1 MSWSTWGS
9 SKPSKNAKPACETKQ
24 AKQPPEQNAKS
35 ATSSSKNP
43 SKQNPFVRK
52 KQKPVAKRAKIEG
65 IVYPT
70 GGLNYFDNQLATI
83 EHLLRWPSTY
93 DASDPGTGKT
103 GSELGAWASRYAK
116 DGRCLLILAPKS
128 VMQTAWGDD
137 IDKFFP
143 GEFMYSVA
151 RAENREAAFKADAD
165 IYITNLD
172 AAKWL
177 AQQKKGFFDKFDE
190 LVIDEATAYK
200 NPQSQRS
207 KAVGKIAP
215 YFDFRR
221 ELSGTPMPK
230 SVLDLWFQMYI
241 LDGGQRLGDSYYRF
255 RNQMCDAVQVGPRPE
270 HRQWTDKEN
279 AEIITAALV
288 NDITIRHRFEDCHD
302 IPPNVQ
308 RKLYYDMA
316 PKHRKLY
323 DKMKEE
329 AMLET
334 TDGGLVVA
342 TNPAVLANKL
352 VQIASGSV
360 YTNTGAKSQLFNE
373 RVELVIELVKERQHS
388 IVFFWWEHQRD
399 ALKREAE
406 KEGIDYEVIDGTVDD
421 RRRVEIIRAFQEGRY
436 QTLFLQ
442 PESTAHGITL
452 TRATASIWAS
462 PTYRPDIMRQGL
474 ARVYRAGQDKL
485 TENIMICARNTA
497 DERVYEV
504 MAGKNTRMENMLEFL
519 E

>member
-9 SKPSKNAKPACETKQ
+9 SKPSKPTTKPKPEAKP
-24 AKQPPEQNAKS
+24 
-35 ATSSSKNP
+35 
-43 SKQNPFVRK
+43 KQNPFV
-52 KQKPVAKRAKIEG
+52 KQKPKPVTRRKQTEQIICPDG
-65 IVYPT
+65 VPT
-70 GGLNYFDNQLATI
+70 YFENQVVTI
-83 EHLLRWPSTY
+83 QHLLEWPCTY

-103 GSELGAWASRYAK
+103 RAELGAWASRRAK

-143 GEFMYSVA
+143 GQFVYSIA
-151 RAENREAAFKADAD
+151 RAENREDAFKAEAD

-177 AQQKKGFFDKFDE
+177 AEQRKPFFDKFDE
-190 LVIDEATAYK
+190 LVIDEATAFK
-200 NPQSQRS
+200 NPQSLRS
-207 KAVGKIAP
+207 KAVGKIAKT
-215 YFDFRR
+215 FEFRR

-230 SVLDLWFQMYI
+230 SVLDLWFQMFI
-241 LDGGQRLGDSYYRF
+241 LDGGQRLGDSFYRF

-270 HRQWTDKEN
+270 HRQWKDKEN
-279 AEIITAALV
+279 AELITAALV
-288 NDITIRHRFEDCHD
+288 NDITIRHKFEDCHD

-316 PKHRKLY
+316 PKHRRLY
-323 DKMKEE
+323 EKMKEE
-329 AMLET
+329 AVLQTEK
-334 TDGGLVVA
+334 GVVVA
-342 TNPAVLANKL
+342 SNAAVLANKL

-360 YTNTGAKSQLFNE
+360 YTSDGGKAQLFNE
-373 RVELVIELVKERQHS
+373 RVELVMELVKERQHS
-388 IVFFWWEHQRD
+388 IVFFWWEHQRE
-399 ALKREAE
+399 ALKREAD
-406 KEGIDYEVIDGTVDD
+406 KEGIEYEVIDGTVND

-442 PESTAHGITL
+442 PESAAHGITL

-485 TENIMICARNTA
+485 TENIMICARGTV
-497 DERVYEV
+497 DERVYDV
-504 MAGKNTRMENMLEFL
+504 MAGKNKRMENMLGFL